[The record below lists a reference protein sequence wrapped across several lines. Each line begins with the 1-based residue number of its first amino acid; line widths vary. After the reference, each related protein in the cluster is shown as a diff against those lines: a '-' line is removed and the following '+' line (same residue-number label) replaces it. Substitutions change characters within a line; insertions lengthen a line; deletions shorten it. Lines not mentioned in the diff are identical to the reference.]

1 MASAGVFTDL
11 YRERYAAVARDGA
24 PLDALK
30 LSYIKWGCANLP
42 SGSAMPAPAASY
54 GDIQAAGGAA
64 CPVPP
69 GWPTPAGSEGTAPVG
84 TRVGQNWY
92 YTKPLALGT
101 VSVVDN
107 VLTVVCALD
116 AAEANDDGT
125 GGSPSLFELAAFD
138 TAGNMMFYV
147 TFDEVIKTSEKSLQR
162 NVVVTL

>member
-11 YRERYAAVARDGA
+11 YREWYATVARDGA
-24 PLDALK
+24 ALNALK
-30 LSYIKWGCANLP
+30 LDHIKWGCANLP
-42 SGSAMPAPAASY
+42 SGSAMPTPVASY
-54 GDIQAAGGAA
+54 SDLQAAGGAA
-64 CPVPP
+64 CPLPP
-69 GWPTPAGSEGTAPVG
+69 GWPTPAGSEGTAPMG
-84 TRVGQNWY
+84 TRVGQAWY
-92 YTKPLALGT
+92 YCKPLAPGS

-125 GGSPSLFELAAFD
+125 GGEPSLYELAAFD
-138 TAGNMMFYV
+138 AAGNMMFYV